1 MKKNLTRF
9 VYGFMLLIATSCGKN
24 GTTPD
29 PAPAPEPEPEPS
41 PEVVADNLSKDGTS
55 NCYLITKKG
64 DYSFDATVRGNG
76 AATEGL
82 DAPEKLSPASAAL
95 VWETSKGMITN
106 VAFKD
111 GKITFKAAS
120 QSGNAL
126 IAACSEDKTIIWSWH
141 IWFPEEA
148 IATSTSKTGYEVM
161 NMNLGAMTSSFG
173 STPDV
178 RPYGLLYQWGRKDP
192 FPSSPTLTGNINTV
206 GSPVYGPEGKEVKIS
221 YSPRNSVESNTLA
234 YSIAN
239 PTKCFSNNAQYVSC
253 RDWLKASDS
262 NDALWG
268 NPYGWERDSENK
280 YPNKGAKSFY
290 DPCPV
295 GYRVPPADVF
305 RTFAVPG
312 GYSDNLAEFDVDDV
326 DGDGLV
332 TAKDFNYGWSFKM
345 KEGSLLFPAAA
356 RYDGTYAMLYGSK
369 SGLWGAYWGNS
380 SAKST
385 AAKGL
390 GFCVLAFRC
399 EPTGVSVSPTAA
411 ASRADAYSV
420 RCVKE

>member
-55 NCYLITKKG
+55 NCYLITKEG

-120 QSGNAL
+120 QPGNAL

-148 IATSTSKTGYEVM
+148 IATSTSKTGYEV
-161 NMNLGAMTSSFG
+161 
-173 STPDV
+173 
-178 RPYGLLYQWGRKDP
+178 
-192 FPSSPTLTGNINTV
+192 
-206 GSPVYGPEGKEVKIS
+206 
-221 YSPRNSVESNTLA
+221 
-234 YSIAN
+234 
-239 PTKCFSNNAQYVSC
+239 
-253 RDWLKASDS
+253 
-262 NDALWG
+262 
-268 NPYGWERDSENK
+268 
-280 YPNKGAKSFY
+280 
-290 DPCPV
+290 
-295 GYRVPPADVF
+295 
-305 RTFAVPG
+305 
-312 GYSDNLAEFDVDDV
+312 
-326 DGDGLV
+326 
-332 TAKDFNYGWSFKM
+332 
-345 KEGSLLFPAAA
+345 
-356 RYDGTYAMLYGSK
+356 
-369 SGLWGAYWGNS
+369 
-380 SAKST
+380 
-385 AAKGL
+385 
-390 GFCVLAFRC
+390 
-399 EPTGVSVSPTAA
+399 
-411 ASRADAYSV
+411 
-420 RCVKE
+420 